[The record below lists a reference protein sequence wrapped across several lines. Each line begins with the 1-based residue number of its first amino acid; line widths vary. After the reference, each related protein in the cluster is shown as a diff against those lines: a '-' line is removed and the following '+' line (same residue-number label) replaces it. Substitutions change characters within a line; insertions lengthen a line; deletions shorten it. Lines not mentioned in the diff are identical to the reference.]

1 MHGILTRLTPP
12 IMKKYE
18 LPKRIITE
26 ITITNV
32 SKNHEEGIG
41 AILEYNGN
49 QYGLVD
55 WKTYEVSPV
64 NSSGKESGSQMQ
76 IYFWL
81 IIDIPETKQR
91 YSKDIS

>member
-32 SKNHEEGIG
+32 SKNHEEGID

-49 QYGLVD
+49 QYGL
-55 WKTYEVSPV
+55 E
-64 NSSGKESGSQMQ
+64 
-76 IYFWL
+76 
-81 IIDIPETKQR
+81 DI
-91 YSKDIS
+91 

>member
-64 NSSGKESGSQMQ
+64 NSSGKEKWESDANL
-76 IYFWL
+76 FL
-81 IIDIPETKQR
+81 ANHR
-91 YSKDIS
+91 YPRDEATLQ